1 MTETLA
7 IQPAPGG
14 ALHRLQEREEVLQI
28 CYWFIGEG
36 FGDRFRPNT
45 VKTFLNSDLG
55 SIAEA
60 FEALAD
66 QGDLERSGGD
76 YVFTVEGKRKAGGLF
91 FETFTEFQQAS
102 HGECHAGCCDSE
114 EHDHDEACEH
124 HPDAQPG

>member
-1 MTETLA
+1 MTET
-7 IQPAPGG
+7 QTTEPAPGG
-14 ALHRLQEREEVLQI
+14 ALHRMREREEVLQI

-36 FGDRFRPNT
+36 FGDRFRPDT
-45 VKTFLNSDLG
+45 VKTFLNSDPA

-66 QGDLERSGGD
+66 QGDLARSGAD

-91 FETFTEFQQAS
+91 FETFTEFQQAA

-114 EHDHDEACEH
+114 EHEHDGACEH
-124 HPDAQPG
+124 HPHDGPG